1 MKGKTKFSKLLALV
15 VCLMLIIT
23 MFSTYSFAIT
33 EDDTFSITVNG
44 LEPGVTVNAYQIT
57 NVNYDYGPD
66 GADQPLSTPY
76 EWVEAV
82 KTWIEGEEAY
92 NSTGKNY
99 VDIDNVFNTNNN
111 AITDDDKKEFY
122 TAMATAIKNGT
133 LVLTPA
139 TEAQKANGTVNV
151 GNINNPSESVTFS
164 GLKMGTYLIIT
175 DNGYRVY
182 APTVVNVTP
191 EYTDGTWQVTPENPT
206 IKSSTISITK
216 TVTDNS
222 KDKDNYSTKDTIT
235 FRIEADVPQY
245 PSTSAAKKFYISD
258 DLTNGLTLDA
268 SSIKVY
274 GDSVDDA
281 HILKEDTNY
290 TKGTTRPD
298 TGNTTADFVLNF
310 NYDTISQYSKIIVT
324 YTATL
329 AQNTNTVIGGTGNT
343 NTAYLDY
350 SNNPYDAESL
360 QTQTDS
366 TKVYTYEL
374 DVSKIDKSDSHGLSG
389 AQFELSTDSSRANKL
404 SFAKIDEG
412 KYYVATSGET
422 TLQVDD
428 NGKLYI
434 YGLDVGTYYLTET
447 KAPDEYTLDSTPKAI
462 EIKDEDIDGLIEVK
476 NEEGDGYTE
485 IDKGIYEMSFPNG
498 TGFQLP
504 TTGGIGT
511 TIFAACGIVF
521 VGLGLVLLTVSIK
534 KNKNK

>member
-15 VCLMLIIT
+15 VCLMLITT

-66 GADQPLSTPY
+66 GADQPLSSPY
-76 EWVEAV
+76 TWVEAV
-82 KTWIEGEEAY
+82 KSWIDEQPAY
-92 NSTGKNY
+92 NSNGKNY
-99 VDIDNVFNTNNN
+99 VDIDNVFNTTNNT
-111 AITDDDKKEFY
+111 ITDDDKKEFY
-122 TAMATAIKNGT
+122 TAMATAIKNGS

-139 TEAQKANGTVNV
+139 TEAQKANGTV
-151 GNINNPSESVTFS
+151 SVTFS

-182 APTVVNVTP
+182 APTVVNVAP
-191 EYTDGTWQVTPENPT
+191 EYTDGAWQVTPENPT

-245 PSTSAAKKFYISD
+245 SSTSAAKKFYISD
-258 DLTNGLTLDA
+258 DLTNGLTLNA

-274 GDSVDDA
+274 GDSVDDE

-298 TGNTTADFVLNF
+298 AGNTPADFVLNF

-350 SNNPYDAESL
+350 SNNPYDANSI

-366 TKVYTYEL
+366 TKVYTYGLE
-374 DVSKIDKSDSHGLSG
+374 VSKVDKSDSHGLPG

-412 KYYVATSGET
+412 KYYIATSGET

-447 KAPDEYTLDSTPKAI
+447 KAPDDYTLDSTPKAI

-476 NEEGDGYTE
+476 NEEDDGYTE

>member
-1 MKGKTKFSKLLALV
+1 MKEKTKFSKLLALV
-15 VCLMLIIT
+15 VCLMLITT

-33 EDDTFSITVNG
+33 EDDTFSFTVSG

-66 GADQPLSTPY
+66 GADQPLSSPY
-76 EWVEAV
+76 TWVEAV
-82 KTWIEGEEAY
+82 KSWIDEQPAY
-92 NSTGKNY
+92 NSNGKNY

-111 AITDDDKKEFY
+111 TITDDDKKEFY
-122 TAMATAIKNGT
+122 TAIATAIKNGT
-133 LVLTPA
+133 LQISPA
-139 TEAQKANGTVNV
+139 TDAQKADGTVNV

-182 APTVVNVTP
+182 APTVVNVIP

-245 PSTSAAKKFYISD
+245 SSTSAAKKFYISD
-258 DLTNGLTLDA
+258 DLTNGLTLNA

-274 GDSVDDA
+274 GDSVDDE

-298 TGNTTADFVLNF
+298 AGNTPADFVLNF

-329 AQNTNTVIGGTGNT
+329 AQNTNTVIGDKVASDELFADKMYQYVRTLEDMEFLADKSAVFTGNFII
-343 NTAYLDY
+343 
-350 SNNPYDAESL
+350 NNAFTPDDYDAVRQITIAPGKGYGNHIRINGLVFNGFRFEGACTNNAISS
-360 QTQTDS
+360 TYGHPFINAAYNYRDS
-366 TKVYTYEL
+366 EM
-374 DVSKIDKSDSHGLSG
+374 
-389 AQFELSTDSSRANKL
+389 
-404 SFAKIDEG
+404 
-412 KYYVATSGET
+412 
-422 TLQVDD
+422 
-428 NGKLYI
+428 
-434 YGLDVGTYYLTET
+434 
-447 KAPDEYTLDSTPKAI
+447 LDS
-462 EIKDEDIDGLIEVK
+462 IDGLEFR
-476 NEEGDGYTE
+476 NC
-485 IDKGIYEMSFPNG
+485 
-498 TGFQLP
+498 
-504 TTGGIGT
+504 
-511 TIFAACGIVF
+511 IFKIS
-521 VGLGLVLLTVSIK
+521 T
-534 KNKNK
+534 

>member
-15 VCLMLIIT
+15 VCLMLITT

-33 EDDTFSITVNG
+33 EDDTFSFKVNG

-76 EWVEAV
+76 TWVEAV
-82 KTWIEGEEAY
+82 KTWIDEQPAY
-92 NSTGKNY
+92 NSNGKNY

-111 AITDDDKKEFY
+111 TITDDDKKEFY

-133 LVLTPA
+133 LQISPA
-139 TEAQKANGTVNV
+139 TEAKKATGTVNV

-182 APTVVNVTP
+182 APTVVNVIP
-191 EYTDGTWQVTPENPT
+191 EYTDGAWQVTPENPT

-274 GDSVDDA
+274 GDSVDDE

-290 TKGTTRPD
+290 TKDTTRPD
-298 TGNTTADFVLNF
+298 AGNTPADFVLNF

-343 NTAYLDY
+343 NTAYIDY

-360 QTQTDS
+360 QSQTDS
-366 TKVYTYEL
+366 TKVYTYGLE
-374 DVSKIDKSDSHGLSG
+374 VSKVDKSDSHGLSG

-404 SFAKIDEG
+404 SFAKTENG
-412 KYYVATSGET
+412 KYYVANSGET

-428 NGKLYI
+428 YGKLYI
-434 YGLDVGTYYLTET
+434 YGLDAGTYYLTET
-447 KAPDEYTLDSTPKAI
+447 KAPDGYTIDSSPKEFIIADNGINGAI
-462 EIKDEDIDGLIEVK
+462 ED
-476 NEEGDGYTE
+476 EEGEEITPATGIITYT
-485 IDKGIYEMSFPNG
+485 FPNG

-504 TTGGIGT
+504 TTGGMGT